1 MKKIIFIL
9 FLLLSYSAN
18 AKEIKVTAVGYGEN
32 YDWAIMNAVEN
43 AVRQTSDIEIEGN
56 GLNKVDIEST
66 FSEDMAISGKQGGNL
81 ELNVAEQEKELIS
94 TKEKDGNLKYN
105 EKFDFDISG
114 TNKATM
120 ALKDNSKQILAK
132 YKGKVS
138 SYSIIEQSEKDGKY
152 MVKIEAIVEKFDS
165 KDYKSKGLKKKAEYS
180 LAVLPFKA
188 KGNFSCMGKNI
199 SLDEFNS
206 SINNL
211 FIEKL
216 APSGKF
222 NLVDRDN
229 FDSYAKEINLVVDDL
244 TQKDNRERLHNI
256 VPADYILVGTIDNY
270 TVTTK
275 EKHIELTGETD
286 YSSSSKV
293 KISYRILES
302 ATMEIITAGSVE
314 KKFKKNGK
322 FSSCRNV
329 ENLLLE
335 KAITEASDKLL
346 KDIFDDYKAPIKKE
360 TKSSQNSK
368 KRKESK
374 AKAVD
379 YSLPLY

>member
-9 FLLLSYSAN
+9 LLLFSYIAE

-32 YDWAIMNAVEN
+32 YDWAVMNAVEN

-66 FSEDMAISGKQGGNL
+66 FSEEQTISGKHNGGL
-81 ELNVAEQEKELIS
+81 ELNVAEQEKEFVS
-94 TKEKDGNLKYN
+94 TNQKDGDLKYN
-105 EKFDFDISG
+105 EKSDFDVKG
-114 TNKATM
+114 TNKANM
-120 ALKDNSKQILAK
+120 SIKDNSKQILAK
-132 YKGKVS
+132 YKGKIS
-138 SYSIIEQSEKDGKY
+138 SYSVIEQSEKDGKY

-165 KDYKSKGLKKKAEYS
+165 KDYKSKKLKKKAEYS

-188 KGNFSCMGKNI
+188 KGNFSCMGKAV
-199 SLDEFNS
+199 SLDDINS

-222 NLVDRDN
+222 NLLDREN
-229 FDSYAKEINLVVDDL
+229 FDSYSKVLNLITDNL
-244 TQKDNRERLHNI
+244 TSKDNRERLHN
-256 VPADYILVGTIDNY
+256 VVSADYILVGTIDNY
-270 TVTTK
+270 TATTK
-275 EKHIELTGETD
+275 EEHIEFTGETN
-286 YSSSSKV
+286 YSSSSKL

-322 FSSCRNV
+322 FSSCNNV

-346 KDIFDDYKAPIKKE
+346 KDIFDDYKAPAKKE
-360 TKSSQNSK
+360 NKSSQNSK